1 MRIIILSA
9 LLFSGLF
16 TSCSHDPGEYCSLS
30 GSQYNHVDIPIDRA
44 WQQAIETLSSRWEI
58 VANDTVDRTLVV
70 KTFYH
75 EVDVEFTA
83 LTENTCEFKV
93 SSRTCLVKPNKA
105 AVKCVYLELDR
116 ALKSLEN

>member
-1 MRIIILSA
+1 MRIFILSA
-9 LLFSGLF
+9 LLLSGLF
-16 TSCSHDPGEYCSLS
+16 NSCSHEPGEYCSIT
-30 GSQYNHVDIPIDRA
+30 GTQYNHVDIPLDRA

-75 EVDVEFTA
+75 EVDVEFKA

-93 SSRTCLVKPNKA
+93 SSRSALVKPNKA